1 LLFGL
6 SVSISGFLAEFF
18 NEPLLKAVIRV
29 QALGLIYGALGGVQK
44 AMLTREMEFRKLVIV
59 EIVSVM
65 VSAGTAVT
73 MAFAGFGVWS
83 LVALTL
89 NRDLATIA
97 QLMIT
102 CPWYPQ
108 LRFSWSEFRV
118 LWKFGAAVL
127 GNDMELYAFS
137 F

>member
-1 LLFGL
+1 
-6 SVSISGFLAEFF
+6 
-18 NEPLLKAVIRV
+18 VIRV